1 MTSGTLPIE
10 LVLAVAEHLEQAELT
25 QLVLVNKAF
34 YDVGEPLMFK
44 RLELCANS
52 RTEALFRD
60 LAGLQVQ
67 GDQALSLSN
76 LLGRHATRV
85 QVIDFRASQ
94 LDTTRRLCVED
105 SFVQCFTQCVSM
117 FEDLKAIIW
126 PFAEGAFHHAEHMW
140 EALLQLD
147 KLYVQLSSAVS
158 CVLISSLQALRL
170 FQLVPSVSGS
180 FAMPRSE
187 NSQCRASHAAKEA
200 IQGQR
205 LRQSEE
211 YLLEAGRF

>member
-1 MTSGTLPIE
+1 MSGTLPIE
-10 LVLAVAEHLEQAELT
+10 LVLAIAEHLEQAELT

-52 RTEALFRD
+52 RTEALFRN
-60 LAGLQVQ
+60 LAGRRVQ
-67 GDQALSLSN
+67 SDQAASSSSL
-76 LLGRHATRV
+76 LECHATRV

-94 LDTTRRLCVED
+94 LDATRRLCVED
-105 SFVQCFTQCVSM
+105 SFVQCFTQCVSI
-117 FEDLKAIIW
+117 FKDLKAIIW

-147 KLYVQLSSAVS
+147 KLYVQLSSVVS

-170 FQLVPSVSGS
+170 FQLVPSLSGS

-187 NSQCRASHAAKEA
+187 SVRCRAWYAAEEA
-200 IQGQR
+200 IPGQR
-205 LRQSEE
+205 LR
-211 YLLEAGRF
+211 